1 MQGQSA
7 KKTVKFI
14 KVNLDK
20 CMACRA
26 CEVACSG
33 FHATPKF
40 SSFNPARSRIRVVTD
55 YLNDEYVPIR
65 ATDYARAEC
74 DGRNTYTINGKEYS
88 ACSFCGNV
96 CSSRDL
102 FKEPDSGLPL
112 RCDMCE
118 EDPELKE
125 PWCVQVC
132 TIDALTYEEREEEA
146 EVDVRMEDIETGL
159 GSMIDKYGLQ
169 KVLETVARVTNKS

>member
-1 MQGQSA
+1 MQDQA
-7 KKTVKFI
+7 TKRIVKTI

-33 FHATPKF
+33 FHASPKF

-65 ATDYARAEC
+65 ATDRARAEC

-88 ACSFCGNV
+88 PCSFCGNV
-96 CSSRDL
+96 CSTREL

-112 RCDMCE
+112 KCDMCQ
-118 EDPELKE
+118 EDPDLKE

-132 TIDALTYEEREEEA
+132 TIDALTYEETEEDSEA
-146 EVDVRMEDIETGL
+146 DPKLEDIETGL
-159 GSMIDKYGLQ
+159 ESMVDKYGLQ
-169 KVLETVARVTNKS
+169 RVLEIVARMAKKS